1 MEIRTKYD
9 LDDNLYFLHKG
20 KVRYLRPFGIQVTAV
35 ESEVEHG
42 QRDTT
47 VVIYYMFDLDK
58 RVVDK
63 AQNEVFKR
71 RADLIKSL
79 Q

>member
-9 LDDNLYFLHKG
+9 FGDNLYFLHEG
-20 KVRYLRPFGIQVTAV
+20 KVRFGAIILIALF
-35 ESEVEHG
+35 EVRASDGDEG
-42 QRDTT
+42 TT
-47 VVIYYMFDLDK
+47 VVYYHMEIGGNK
-58 RVVDK
+58 TAQK

-79 Q
+79 